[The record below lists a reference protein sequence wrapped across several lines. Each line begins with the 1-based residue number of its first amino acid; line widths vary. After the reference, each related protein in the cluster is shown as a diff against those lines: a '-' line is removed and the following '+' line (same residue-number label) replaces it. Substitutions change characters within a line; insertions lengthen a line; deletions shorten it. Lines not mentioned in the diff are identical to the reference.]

1 MVISFSGLLVAYWFV
16 RFLHITGRHA
26 HLVVRLDFKSS

>member
-1 MVISFSGLLVAYWFV
+1 MVMSVSGLLVAYCVV
-16 RFLHITGRHA
+16 RFSLITGRHA